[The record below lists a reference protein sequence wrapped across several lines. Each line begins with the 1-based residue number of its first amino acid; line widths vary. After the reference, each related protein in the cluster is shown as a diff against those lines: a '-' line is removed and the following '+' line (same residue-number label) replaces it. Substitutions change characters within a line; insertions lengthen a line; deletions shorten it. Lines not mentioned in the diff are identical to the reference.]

1 MSELLREAVLE
12 MAARLRSFEEQL
24 KRYDQQ
30 ITQLARNDPRAHRL
44 MTVPGVGPVIATA
57 LLATI
62 GDACQ
67 FKSGRELSAWL
78 GLVPRCELA
87 RAEPVIDQPAPPL
100 VLTTLDGQAFDL
112 EKLRDKVVL
121 INFWATWCAPCRKEI
136 PRLGAFYK
144 RYRER
149 GLEVIGIS
157 IDRPSDLEKVR
168 RQMTSI
174 AYPVA
179 VLKDIAVNGL
189 GKPEGVPVTY
199 VIDSSGVVRDKFIE
213 LRNELLN
220 DVVVPLLPK

>member
-1 MSELLREAVLE
+1 ML
-12 MAARLRSFEEQL
+12 L
-24 KRYDQQ
+24 KRLSF
-30 ITQLARNDPRAHRL
+30 IVLA
-44 MTVPGVGPVIATA
+44 
-57 LLATI
+57 
-62 GDACQ
+62 
-67 FKSGRELSAWL
+67 AWL

>member
-1 MSELLREAVLE
+1 MVLSRLTQVLLL
-12 MAARLRSFEEQL
+12 
-24 KRYDQQ
+24 
-30 ITQLARNDPRAHRL
+30 
-44 MTVPGVGPVIATA
+44 
-57 LLATI
+57 
-62 GDACQ
+62 
-67 FKSGRELSAWL
+67 AWL
-78 GLVPRCELA
+78 GVILTCELA
-87 RAEPVIDQPAPPL
+87 GAEPAMEQPAPPL

-136 PRLGAFYK
+136 PRLGAFYR

-199 VIDSSGVVRDKFIE
+199 VIDSNGVVRDKFIE
-213 LRNELLN
+213 LRSELLN